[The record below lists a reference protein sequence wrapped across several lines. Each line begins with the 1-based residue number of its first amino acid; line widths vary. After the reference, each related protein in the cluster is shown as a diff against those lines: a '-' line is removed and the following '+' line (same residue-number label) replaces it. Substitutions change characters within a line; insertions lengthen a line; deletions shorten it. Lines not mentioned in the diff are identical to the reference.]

1 MAGYKTW
8 GIGEVVEAGDF
19 QSYIQNQTVMKFSSS
34 TARTTALGTA
44 VAEGMIS
51 YLTDSNS
58 LQYYSGSAW
67 VDVSNPGDIT
77 AVTAGTGLSGGGSSG
92 DVTLNVNYAAVG
104 SAVLASP
111 NITGTATIAAGTVTG
126 NLGVGGNLTTTGT
139 VTGGNLTTAGTV
151 TGTAATAST
160 ASAAVGVGYMGIPS
174 NGNNSGSYTL
184 VAGDAGEHI
193 YTTSSRTVT
202 IPANASVA
210 FPIGTT
216 IVFISGA
223 GATTTISITSDTLLL
238 AGTGATGSRTLAA
251 HGVATAIKVASTT
264 WYISGNGL
272 T

>member
-51 YLTDSNS
+51 YLTDTNS

-92 DVTLNVNYAAVG
+92 DITLNVNYAAVG
-104 SAVLASP
+104 SAILASP

-126 NLGVGGNLTTTGT
+126 NLGVGGNLTT
-139 VTGGNLTTAGTV
+139 AGTV
-151 TGTAATAST
+151 SGIAATATT
-160 ASAAVGVGYMGIPS
+160 ASASLGLGYMGIPT
-174 NGNNSGSYTL
+174 NGNNSGAYEL
-184 VAGDAGEHI
+184 VIGDAGEHI
-193 YTTSSRTVT
+193 YTTSTRTVT
-202 IPANASVA
+202 IPANSSVA
-210 FPIGTT
+210 FPVGTT

-223 GATTTISITSDTLLL
+223 GATTTIAITSDTLIL
-238 AGTGATGSRTLAA
+238 AGAGTTGSRTLAA
-251 HGVATAIKVASTT
+251 HGIATAVKVASTT